1 VTLPTVKEVGGAG
14 SPIYYLVFT
23 GSSQGN
29 MSVGGTV
36 STSPSPI
43 PEPATWAMLVIGFMG
58 LGYAAFRRSAKGR
71 GVLAI

>member
-1 VTLPTVKEVGGAG
+1 
-14 SPIYYLVFT
+14 
-23 GSSQGN
+23 

-36 STSPSPI
+36 STAPAV
-43 PEPATWAMLVIGFMG
+43 PEPATWAMMLLGFTG